1 MLNFLLPKIFLGKSL
16 TDGNRFDIGFGDI
29 FADRGQS
36 TWGAW
41 WLFSWLQIFGNPTNS
56 SWVLRHCRW
65 THDFARREPAGQV
78 RWLRWVTG
86 QVVEAIQHSWMI
98 LDGIQI
104 PQQFTHTHTFIYIYI
119 YMHAIRKSIYI
130 FLLGMWC
137 HGHEPAIELNCHSG

>member
-16 TDGNRFDIGFGDI
+16 TDGTRFDIGFGDI

-41 WLFSWLQIFGNPTNS
+41 WLFSWLQTFGNPTNS

-104 PQQFTHTHTFIYIYI
+104 PQQFTHTHIYIYII